1 MWGGCTAALPRGCIF
16 IDMKKSFA
24 LLVVLAAMASSCTS
38 VFWAKNQ
45 VIPANKVL
53 NTREIQ
59 VELFD
64 AVGQRCTSAE
74 VKITTTDRGDSAVI
88 TRFDVPKFSSEG
100 QRPTKVNYLW
110 MVDGSDT
117 SVYELTYRRRRS
129 IASFTT
135 VGALTALSAIPV
147 QIAVQD
153 AWTAVTVFL
162 VGAGVLTYGGLLVD
176 LPTGLVS
183 LVAQINAEGHDLNR
197 SWKLK
202 GVRTL
207 SPDAYPES
215 LLRGI
220 SALAPGGAQN
230 QSSAPSSARKRIE

>member
-1 MWGGCTAALPRGCIF
+1 
-16 IDMKKSFA
+16 MKKTFA
-24 LLVVLAAMASSCTS
+24 LLVLLAAMASSCTS

-88 TRFDVPKFSSEG
+88 TRFDVPKFSSENYP
-100 QRPTKVNYLW
+100 PTKVNYLW

-129 IASFTT
+129 FASFTT
-135 VGALTALSAIPV
+135 AGALMVVSAIPV
-147 QIAVQD
+147 QIVVQD
-153 AWTAVTVFL
+153 AWTAVTVFII
-162 VGAGVLTYGGLLVD
+162 GAGVLTYGGLLVD

-183 LVAQINAEGHDLNR
+183 LVAQINAERLDLNR

-220 SALAPGGAQN
+220 SALEPGGAQN
-230 QSSAPSSARKRIE
+230 QSSTPSSARKRIE